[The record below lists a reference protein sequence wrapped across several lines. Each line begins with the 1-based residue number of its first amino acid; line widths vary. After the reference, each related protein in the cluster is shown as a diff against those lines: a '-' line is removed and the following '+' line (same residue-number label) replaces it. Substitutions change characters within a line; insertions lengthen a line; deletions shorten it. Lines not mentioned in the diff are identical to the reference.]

1 MRPPAAAP
9 GGSGLWRTGELL
21 AWLGGLVLTLSAFMG
36 WYSIS
41 GDLRG
46 NLAVLGWHTGTIG
59 KLVFAI
65 GVIVLLL
72 LALRA
77 FGVELPPS
85 VPDGIVIAALGLAA
99 TILVLVRLIDVPE
112 AFQPSVGGASAS
124 CDDGSSSSIDPL
136 SPRRRDR
143 ARSPQL
149 AAVVSSRKNPG
160 SWQHPPPV
168 AHSGRTFQRGTFPPT
183 TPRSILMR
191 FAGAFAASG
200 RSATRCTSTS
210 GSSTSPESASSP
222 SLECWSS

>member
-1 MRPPAAAP
+1 VEGPGASRGGPVAAARPPAVGP
-9 GGSGLWRTGELL
+9 GGAGLWRTGELL

-65 GVIVLLL
+65 GVVVLLL

-112 AFQPSVGGASAS
+112 AFQPAVGRGI
-124 CDDGSSSSIDPL
+124 GIWL
-136 SPRRRDR
+136 SL
-143 ARSPQL
+143 L
-149 AAVVSSRKNPG
+149 AALLLI
-160 SWQHPPPV
+160 V
-168 AHSGRTFQRGTFPPT
+168 AGLLKSGED
-183 TPRSILMR
+183 
-191 FAGAFAASG
+191 A
-200 RSATRCTSTS
+200 
-210 GSSTSPESASSP
+210 
-222 SLECWSS
+222 